1 MTTLAD
7 RIRSARRQAQY
18 TRQNVARGVGV
29 SASAVGQW
37 EHPAGTTPS
46 PEHMIALAGF
56 LDVSLDWLVFGRIA
70 GGGGAC
76 SRGGRTDAFRARRLR
91 RAHARIV
98 SQCRRGIALGGPR
111 DACREMREKGTGKGE
126 KGAEVIKPVARGQV

>member
-29 SASAVGQW
+29 AVSAVGQW

-70 GGGGAC
+70 GGGA
-76 SRGGRTDAFRARRLR
+76 
-91 RAHARIV
+91 AHAPAAV
-98 SQCRRGIALGGPR
+98 ELTLFAQDDFEEHMLVLCRSA
-111 DACREMREKGTGKGE
+111 DAELRSVVLAMLAAK
-126 KGAEVIKPVARGQV
+126 